1 MIYMILEPPPGSA
14 SAAAATASVA
24 AASVAASVDAA
35 SAAAVVAASVAA
47 VAAAVVSA
55 GLEPHPISRPAA
67 MAVHNNILIILF
79 FIFVSSLNEL
89 YSFV

>member
-1 MIYMILEPPPGSA
+1 MNVRKMIAIAL
-14 SAAAATASVA
+14 
-24 AASVAASVDAA
+24 
-35 SAAAVVAASVAA
+35 A